1 MNFRFQNRRM
11 KWRNTKERESFTSA
25 NNEKNDC
32 YDYQQKEEI
41 ISVINHNN
49 ETKNSHIDK
58 NN

>member
-1 MNFRFQNRRM
+1 M
-11 KWRNTKERESFTSA
+11 KWRNTKERESFTSG

-32 YDYQQKEEI
+32 CDYQQKEEI